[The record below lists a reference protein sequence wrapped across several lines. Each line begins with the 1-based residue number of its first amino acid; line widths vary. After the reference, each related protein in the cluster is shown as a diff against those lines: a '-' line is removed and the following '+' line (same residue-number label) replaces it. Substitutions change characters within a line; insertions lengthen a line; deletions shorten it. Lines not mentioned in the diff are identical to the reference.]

1 MQLTAAQE
9 KILAELRR
17 LGLPREDIFAVM
29 LMLSREEKAAA
40 FLEAVKDLPSADA
53 DEVRRLCGEIAFGT
67 AETDEKEKNSKNS

>member
-67 AETDEKEKNSKNS
+67 PEEGEGEKNSKNS